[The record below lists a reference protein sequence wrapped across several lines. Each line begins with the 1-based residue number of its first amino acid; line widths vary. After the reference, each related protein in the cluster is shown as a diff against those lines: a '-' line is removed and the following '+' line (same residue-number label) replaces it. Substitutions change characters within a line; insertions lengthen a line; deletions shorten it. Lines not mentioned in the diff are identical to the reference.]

1 VAEGVASVVG
11 INVAISAGPELCGAS
26 MGPYLTFHLAGRAS
40 GIDHFID
47 QFAAPM
53 GAGGPALRGLLVKG
67 IADEAA
73 DRGIAAFEAR
83 RDLFS
88 VDLLALKAR
97 RE

>member
-53 GAGGPALRGLLVKG
+53 GAGGNIFRMQVLPWWLHFPSIKK
-67 IADEAA
+67 EAA
-73 DRGIAAFEAR
+73 RRQAF
-83 RDLFS
+83 
-88 VDLLALKAR
+88 
-97 RE
+97 